1 MIFLSD
7 KGREYTYGDLLS
19 AVNTACSYKPLYRA
33 SGLYPYFVNFL
44 TALVAGA
51 PVVLLDS
58 DLSPSELDGVDER
71 AVNSETDL
79 PQHVA
84 FDNIGGLIEAVFSSQ
99 SQITIFT
106 SGTTGQ
112 PERGGAYGASH
123 SPESVRR
130 GDKYRDSIWAFAYNP
145 THMAGLQV
153 FFQAFGNG
161 NTIVNVFNSSRDEA
175 FAAIDAQGITRIFRP
190 LLRSIVCCCLAIMC
204 APR

>member
-112 PERGGAYGASH
+112 PKEVVHTVQSLSRSEDGATNTETLFGLLHTILRIWPACKYSFRH
-123 SPESVRR
+123 S
-130 GDKYRDSIWAFAYNP
+130 A
-145 THMAGLQV
+145 MA
-153 FFQAFGNG
+153 
-161 NTIVNVFNSSRDEA
+161 I
-175 FAAIDAQGITRIFRP
+175 
-190 LLRSIVCCCLAIMC
+190 LL
-204 APR
+204 

>member
-58 DLSPSELDGVDER
+58 DLSPLELDGVDER

-79 PQHVA
+79 PRMSLS
-84 FDNIGGLIEAVFSSQ
+84 ITSAV
-99 SQITIFT
+99 
-106 SGTTGQ
+106 
-112 PERGGAYGASH
+112 
-123 SPESVRR
+123 
-130 GDKYRDSIWAFAYNP
+130 
-145 THMAGLQV
+145 
-153 FFQAFGNG
+153 
-161 NTIVNVFNSSRDEA
+161 
-175 FAAIDAQGITRIFRP
+175 
-190 LLRSIVCCCLAIMC
+190 
-204 APR
+204 

>member
-58 DLSPSELDGVDER
+58 DLSPLELDGVDER

-112 PERGGAYGASH
+112 PRLYLGFCIQSYAYGRPASIL
-123 SPESVRR
+123 S
-130 GDKYRDSIWAFAYNP
+130 
-145 THMAGLQV
+145 
-153 FFQAFGNG
+153 
-161 NTIVNVFNSSRDEA
+161 
-175 FAAIDAQGITRIFRP
+175 GIRQWQYYCECVQQQP
-190 LLRSIVCCCLAIMC
+190 G
-204 APR
+204 

>member
-58 DLSPSELDGVDER
+58 DLSPLELDGVDER

-84 FDNIGGLIEAVFSSQ
+84 FDNIGGLMSF
-99 SQITIFT
+99 
-106 SGTTGQ
+106 
-112 PERGGAYGASH
+112 
-123 SPESVRR
+123 
-130 GDKYRDSIWAFAYNP
+130 
-145 THMAGLQV
+145 
-153 FFQAFGNG
+153 
-161 NTIVNVFNSSRDEA
+161 
-175 FAAIDAQGITRIFRP
+175 
-190 LLRSIVCCCLAIMC
+190 LRSRRLQSSLPVLPDNPKRWCIRCSHCPDL
-204 APR
+204 

>member
-58 DLSPSELDGVDER
+58 DLSPLELDGVDER

-112 PERGGAYGASH
+112 PKEVVHTVQSLSRCKTGRQIPRLYLGFCIQSYAYGRPASIL
-123 SPESVRR
+123 S
-130 GDKYRDSIWAFAYNP
+130 
-145 THMAGLQV
+145 
-153 FFQAFGNG
+153 
-161 NTIVNVFNSSRDEA
+161 
-175 FAAIDAQGITRIFRP
+175 GIRQWQYYCECVQQQP
-190 LLRSIVCCCLAIMC
+190 G
-204 APR
+204 